1 MMADT
6 LMTDTIV
13 GETIESTACP
23 IVDGALDLALRE
35 KMACLGSMVTGV
47 AHEINTPIGAV
58 TSMHDSLMRAVKR
71 LDDLCCAEVDED
83 RLTNLRSVI
92 TDADLVIR
100 EGLARVSSTVQN
112 LEKFVSLDE
121 AETKLTDVRDGLRA
135 VLGVFH
141 SKFYQK
147 AIGIQE
153 NLGDVGLVMAYPA
166 LLNQAFAHLI
176 LNATEAIDGGGSI
189 TVTTYSDADWVTV
202 LVEDDGKGMPIDLL
216 ERIFDSGFTSKE
228 VGVGTGLGLATV
240 KDIVSRHGGEIA
252 VRSEPDVGTTFE
264 IKLRPA
270 TSTLSLP

>member
-1 MMADT
+1 MADT